1 MDTKNNEKSFIMTKK
16 KFYSIPNHEKVL
28 IYQQLSDES
37 KIPPFAVEKDW
48 WVVQVLSTIF
58 EMNMG
63 KYLVFKGGT
72 SLSKAWNL
80 ISRFSEDV
88 DLAVDPKFLGFEGE
102 LKKKDIT
109 ALRKAANL
117 YITNTFYPDLK
128 EKMSD
133 KGFTDLKWDI
143 INTKESDQDP
153 KIILLYYPNVIESV
167 GYIQPRVQIEI
178 GCRSLREPLK
188 IAEFNTLID
197 EYYPQASFAM
207 PAVQIPT
214 VLPERTFLEKIFLL
228 HEEFSKPVIAI
239 RVERLSRHL
248 YDVYQLSKSEI
259 KKNALNDTEL
269 YETIVKHRYN
279 FTRISKVDYNLHQP
293 QYINPIPPKEVIKAW
308 EADYNTMLNEMIY
321 GDAPTFQ
328 ELIQELKLLRVEIN
342 NLNWKMKIKFPVP
355 V

>member
-1 MDTKNNEKSFIMTKK
+1 MTTIN
-16 KFYSIPNHEKVL
+16 FLSIPDSDKKV

-48 WVVQVLSTIF
+48 WVVQVLSAIF
-58 EMNMG
+58 EMNVG
-63 KYLVFKGGT
+63 KHLVFKGGT

-88 DLAVDPKFLGFEGE
+88 DLAIDPKFLGFEGE

-109 ALRKAANL
+109 ALRKAANQ
-117 YITNTFYPDLK
+117 YISDTFYQELIQRMA
-128 EKMSD
+128 E
-133 KGFTDLKWDI
+133 KGFANVTWDI

-167 GYIQPRVQIEI
+167 GYIQPKVQIEI

-188 IAEFNTLID
+188 LAEFNTLID

-207 PAVQIPT
+207 PAIQIPT

-228 HEEFSKPVIAI
+228 HEEFSKPTQAI

-248 YDVYQLSKSEI
+248 YDVYQLSKTLI
-259 KKNALNDTEL
+259 KQSALNDNEL

-293 QYINPIPPKEVIKAW
+293 KTINPIPPDEVIKAW
-308 EADYNTMLNEMIY
+308 KADYKTMLLEMIF
-321 GDAPTFQ
+321 GDAPTFE
-328 ELIQELKLLRVEIN
+328 ELIKELKVLRTEIN
-342 NLNWKMKIKFPVP
+342 NLNWKMQSEFKILI
-355 V
+355 